1 MKEME
6 KTEEGREVLRKYAKI
21 KEINESL
28 EVLRK
33 HLDDQD
39 ESDKADLPPN
49 GNGAVDKLSPTAA
62 DRLRTILKLRGVEMS
77 DQEFQALL
85 ESDQGQKMLQRI
97 HWVLCL
103 AIVILTPT
111 SL

>member
-6 KTEEGREVLRKYAKI
+6 KTERAERFCVNMPKI

-39 ESDKADLPPN
+39 EADN
-49 GNGAVDKLSPTAA
+49 TDLSSE
-62 DRLRTILKLRGVEMS
+62 R
-77 DQEFQALL
+77 
-85 ESDQGQKMLQRI
+85 
-97 HWVLCL
+97 
-103 AIVILTPT
+103 
-111 SL
+111 